1 MFYVFDGI
9 NKMDATYE
17 LPSLYIKQSVMLNV
31 PYPLSQMETDQNQT
45 VLRLCWNSVCF
56 IFLNALCYNTAVT
69 YILRT
74 FNEYLISL

>member
-45 VLRLCWNSVCF
+45 VLRLC
-56 IFLNALCYNTAVT
+56 
-69 YILRT
+69 
-74 FNEYLISL
+74 